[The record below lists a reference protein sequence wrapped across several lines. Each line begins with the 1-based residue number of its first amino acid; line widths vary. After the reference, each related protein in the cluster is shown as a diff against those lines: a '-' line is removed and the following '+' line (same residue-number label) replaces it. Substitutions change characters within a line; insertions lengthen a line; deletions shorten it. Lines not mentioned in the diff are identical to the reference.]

1 MWVWSKFG
9 VFVLFEAVSEAKQF
23 LLVVFFKPSQEEVL
37 VSTDMYQLVQ
47 GALTEGEGSVR
58 LTSIIALLK
67 GK

>member
-1 MWVWSKFG
+1 VWVWSKFG

-37 VSTDMYQLVQ
+37 VSTDIHQLAQ

-58 LTSIIALLK
+58 LTSLL
-67 GK
+67 G